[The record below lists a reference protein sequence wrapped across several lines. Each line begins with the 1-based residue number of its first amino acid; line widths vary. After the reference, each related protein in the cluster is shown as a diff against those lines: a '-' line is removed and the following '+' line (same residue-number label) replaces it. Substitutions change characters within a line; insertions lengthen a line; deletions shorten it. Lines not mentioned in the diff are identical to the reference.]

1 MTRTWFSHIG
11 TSSFTMETQL
21 IDEGQLA
28 ADAKSVMVCFH
39 YVPGTFSPT
48 PLQFRL
54 LFEEHLEN

>member
-28 ADAKSVMVCFH
+28 ADAKSVLVCF
-39 YVPGTFSPT
+39 YKGLNNTCSNPPEV
-48 PLQFRL
+48 RL
-54 LFEEHLEN
+54 LTEEHQES